1 MKKLMLVIP
10 ETTFVKA
17 NMRGSH
23 TGAMKSSI
31 CDFKDCACDPKY
43 ATRPSREAT
52 FSTKTQICDSVES
65 QIVCV
70 SPQIINECVFSPLE
84 TI

>member
-1 MKKLMLVIP
+1 MFVIP

-17 NMRGSH
+17 YMRGNH
-23 TGAMKSSI
+23 AGAMKSSI
-31 CDFKDCACDPKY
+31 CDFRDCACDSKD

-65 QIVCV
+65 QTLCV
-70 SPQIINECVFSPLE
+70 
-84 TI
+84 